1 MFSLW
6 AFPSWETLATFFSRK
21 VAWGSSIMIISNVE
35 GPFSESSF
43 NRLTPLKINSWNL
56 RHYQLKM
63 NIISTIHLHFWG
75 STGCK
80 SSGKNGVCLAFEF
93 PPPVMKKKPYDSSL
107 EGSHPGGRLHSG
119 DASHQYQYR
128 KESQEGQGALMNI
141 EMISRMFLV
150 TCNFGWCYDIFLW
163 TKWLCYVL
171 VELKKLFWKDL
182 SWQVH
187 EDWLC
192 WGWKRKIDIWRMA
205 NYSYFYMS
213 FS

>member
-93 PPPVMKKKPYDSSL
+93 PPPRYEKKPL
-107 EGSHPGGRLHSG
+107 RLILGRFAPWWKAPQWWCKPSIPI
-119 DASHQYQYR
+119 SKR
-128 KESQEGQGALMNI
+128 
-141 EMISRMFLV
+141 ISRRSGCVDEYWDDF
-150 TCNFGWCYDIFLW
+150 
-163 TKWLCYVL
+163 
-171 VELKKLFWKDL
+171 
-182 SWQVH
+182 
-187 EDWLC
+187 
-192 WGWKRKIDIWRMA
+192 
-205 NYSYFYMS
+205 
-213 FS
+213 